1 MTFYFERFLQFG
13 TAWLLLCVSAA
24 GQSGGVAPLQ
34 ALLEPE
40 QSECV
45 LGVPV
50 KFTASIRN
58 VSSAPVLT
66 YSLDNSSPLSEGISF
81 FISEDGSL
89 FHGSRGPR
97 WYEGDPMD
105 MMPGMITLKPGEKE
119 GASFSLLWNGPSY
132 TQARAPAGG
141 FAFPHAGTYFVKARV
156 SSKFGDLM
164 SNVVRVVIQ
173 QPQGDDAAIW
183 EALQADK
190 GLAQYFAT
198 PDWDG
203 AVAGQAEKLQHL
215 LNKYPN
221 SSHAASMRKA
231 LADYARQKAQIEEAK
246 KAKGNP
252 QPQR

>member
-1 MTFYFERFLQFG
+1 MTFYLERCLQFG
-13 TAWLLLCVSAA
+13 TAWFLLWVTAA

-40 QSECV
+40 QTKYV

-66 YSLDNSSPLSEGISF
+66 YRLDSAPEWVGISF
-81 FISEDGSL
+81 FISEDGST
-89 FHGSRGPR
+89 FHSFSGPE
-97 WYEGDPMD
+97 WYAGEVVD

-119 GASFSLLWNGPSY
+119 QASFSLLWNGPFY
-132 TQARAPAGG
+132 TAGRAPAGG
-141 FAFPHAGTYFVKARV
+141 FAFPHAGTYFVKVRV
-156 SSKFGDLM
+156 SSKFGDLI
-164 SNVVRVVIQ
+164 SNVVRVVMQ

-183 EALQADK
+183 EALKADT
-190 GLAQYFAT
+190 GLAQYYDY
-198 PDWDG
+198 PDG
-203 AVAGQAEKLQHL
+203 AAGQGEKLQQL

-231 LADYARQKAQIEEAK
+231 PAAYARQKAQIEETK

-252 QPQR
+252 QQQR